1 MLPPIYNDLKN
12 TCSQRESRNCTS
24 FIIKRNLQA
33 SGDLNAGH
41 RWPDFGHACV
51 KTVEGTLK
59 VEHIAFTVRDRLSVD
74 LKSLS

>member
-1 MLPPIYNDLKN
+1 MPH
-12 TCSQRESRNCTS
+12 
-24 FIIKRNLQA
+24 IIKRNLLA